1 MDLLLEESTQASAAF
16 AALPKG
22 VQIWHRVGVTGV
34 LHAKLIAADRHT
46 ALLGSANLTDRALS
60 DNIELGVVLRD
71 PRLVEALIDH
81 FHWLLTPENNILR
94 RM

>member
-1 MDLLLEESTQASAAF
+1 M
-16 AALPKG
+16 
-22 VQIWHRVGVTGV
+22 
-34 LHAKLIAADRHT
+34 LHAKVIAADRHT

-71 PRLVEALIDH
+71 PRLVEPLIEH
-81 FHWLLTPENNILR
+81 FHWLLTPENNVLR

>member
-16 AALPKG
+16 AALPDE
-22 VQIWHRVGVTGV
+22 VHVWHRAGVSGV

-46 ALLGSANLTDRALS
+46 AFLGSANLTDRALS

-71 PRLVEALIDH
+71 PRLVEPLVDH
-81 FHWLLTPENNILR
+81 FHWLLALENNVMRLA
-94 RM
+94 